1 MIFHKPCQSSDRH
14 TYLYAD
20 DNSNFY
26 QHKDVAEIENVLN
39 KESAHV
45 CEWFADNKL
54 SLHFGEDKTKC
65 ILFSK
70 KKNLL
75 GLNITYK
82 NNRIKQFN
90 IVEYLGCYLD
100 ANLSGESMAMKSLKK
115 INAKLQLLYRQNEF
129 RNPKLRRLL
138 CNSLIQPHFGQACV
152 SWYLLVSKKIRKK
165 IQVTQN
171 KCIRFCLKL
180 NSRHHIG
187 AKEFQEINW
196 LPTKERV
203 EQRVATNV
211 LKYSKWISPF
221 YVNELFVPSRNI
233 YKTRSHVALE
243 VIPLRK
249 SNLSQKSIP
258 FMGQSIW
265 NKLSNDLKI
274 LDTATSYTHNYK
286 KLVLKKLE

>member
-1 MIFHKPCQSSDRH
+1 MIFHKPCQTSDRH

-26 QHKDVAEIENVLN
+26 HHKDDAEIENVLN

-70 KKNLL
+70 KTNLL

-129 RNPKLRRLL
+129 RNSKLRRLL
-138 CNSLIQPHFGQACV
+138 CNPLIQPHFDQGV
-152 SWYLLVSKKIRKK
+152 FLG
-165 IQVTQN
+165 T
-171 KCIRFCLKL
+171 F
-180 NSRHHIG
+180 
-187 AKEFQEINW
+187 
-196 LPTKERV
+196 
-203 EQRVATNV
+203 
-211 LKYSKWISPF
+211 
-221 YVNELFVPSRNI
+221 
-233 YKTRSHVALE
+233 
-243 VIPLRK
+243 
-249 SNLSQKSIP
+249 
-258 FMGQSIW
+258 
-265 NKLSNDLKI
+265 
-274 LDTATSYTHNYK
+274 
-286 KLVLKKLE
+286 